1 LNQLF
6 IKSFEVSMN
15 SNFFV
20 ELSDNSAQGVSGGST
35 TNRTTNIT
43 LNVNKKFNS
52 EVKIIGQAADA
63 DAYAYAYGKNSLAEV
78 YTTAETGSW
87 GSEAT
92 SNSIAVTANCRP
104 CRPARR

>member
-1 LNQLF
+1 
-6 IKSFEVSMN
+6 MN

-20 ELSDNSAQGVSGGST
+20 ELSDNSAQGISGGST
-35 TNRTTNIT
+35 SNRTTNIT

-52 EVKIIGQAADA
+52 DVKITGQAADA

-92 SNSIAVTANCRP
+92 SQSIAATSHSRNCRRS
-104 CRPARR
+104 CR